1 MATTY
6 GSGLG
11 AKMVGQSRNIPLV
24 GKVSQEFEPPP
35 QFGTPED
42 PMRDAPII
50 KITVPVQMGIWY
62 KYVGG

>member
-1 MATTY
+1 
-6 GSGLG
+6 
-11 AKMVGQSRNIPLV
+11 MVGQSRNIPLV